1 MNTLTIPYVIKQV
14 SSHTHIKNKLLEEIK
29 KSEGNILSQTDDYY
43 SDNISKYDWHLN
55 MDFDRP
61 WVQFFQPHLRKELL
75 EILNQLRF
83 TNYYLK
89 IQWYQQYLNGG
100 THGWHTH
107 SDNYTGVYYLEMSEN
122 SPRTQLVNPI
132 NQTEIIDLDVKEGDI
147 VLFPSFVIHRAP
159 VNNSNN
165 RKTIISFDINV
176 GNIKKEIL
184 DKLK

>member
-1 MNTLTIPYVIKQV
+1 MNTLTIPYVIKQI
-14 SSHTHIKNKLLEEIK
+14 SSHTQIKNKLLEEIK

-55 MDFDRP
+55 MDFNRP
-61 WVQFFQPHLRKELL
+61 WVKFFQPHLRKELL
-75 EILNQLRF
+75 EILNQLGF
-83 TNYYLK
+83 ADYYLK
-89 IQWYQQYLNGG
+89 ILWYQQYLIGG

-122 SPRTQLVNPI
+122 SPRTQLLNPV

-159 VNNSNN
+159 INNTKD

-176 GNIKKEIL
+176 GDIKKEIL
-184 DKLK
+184 NKVK